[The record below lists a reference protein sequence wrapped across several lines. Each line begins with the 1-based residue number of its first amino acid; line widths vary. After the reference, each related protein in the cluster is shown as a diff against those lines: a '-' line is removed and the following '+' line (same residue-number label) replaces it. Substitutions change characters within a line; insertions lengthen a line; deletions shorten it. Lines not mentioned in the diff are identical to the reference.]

1 MKTEFVFDNFFCPG
15 MQEENRPIIFNRN
28 CLNDALVSCAEI
40 MPHIET
46 EQRRQMTTV
55 IETLSQVY
63 RFMDDLHTAY
73 IQKHEKDQV
82 AIHKQPPA
90 EVGSA
95 KCILMV
101 IVDAL
106 R

>member
-1 MKTEFVFDNFFCPG
+1 MLNNLKFVLEQYKTNTKYSTMKTDFVFDNFFCPG

-73 IQKHEKDQV
+73 MQKHEQL
-82 AIHKQPPA
+82 Q
-90 EVGSA
+90 E
-95 KCILMV
+95 
-101 IVDAL
+101 AL
-106 R
+106 KE

>member
-1 MKTEFVFDNFFCPG
+1 MHIDVVFDNFFGPG

-63 RFMDDLHTAY
+63 RFMDDMHTAY
-73 IQKHEKDQV
+73 MQKHEKELAD
-82 AIHKQPPA
+82 IPK
-90 EVGSA
+90 
-95 KCILMV
+95 
-101 IVDAL
+101 
-106 R
+106 

>member
-1 MKTEFVFDNFFCPG
+1 MKTEFVLDNFFCPG
-15 MQEENRPIIFNRN
+15 MLEENRPIIFNRN

-63 RFMDDLHTAY
+63 RFIDDLHTAY
-73 IQKHEKDQV
+73 MQKHEQE
-82 AIHKQPPA
+82 Q
-90 EVGSA
+90 E
-95 KCILMV
+95 
-101 IVDAL
+101 AL
-106 R
+106 KE

>member
-1 MKTEFVFDNFFCPG
+1 MHIDFVFDNFFGPG

-63 RFMDDLHTAY
+63 RFMDDMHTAY
-73 IQKHEKDQV
+73 MQRYEKEQ
-82 AIHKQPPA
+82 ASIPK
-90 EVGSA
+90 
-95 KCILMV
+95 
-101 IVDAL
+101 
-106 R
+106 

>member
-73 IQKHEKDQV
+73 MQKHEKDQA
-82 AIHKQPPA
+82 AIH
-90 EVGSA
+90 E
-95 KCILMV
+95 
-101 IVDAL
+101 
-106 R
+106 